1 MADINQGPEQIHEAV
16 RSAYGEVAR
25 TRSDATAATSCC
37 GTSEVRSDYTVE
49 EIASVP
55 TGAYLH
61 EGSGAP
67 VRSAGLK
74 PGHTVVDLGSGAGMD
89 TFLAAQRVGPT
100 GRVFG
105 FDLTR
110 EMVERARAIAARAGF
125 ANVTFTEADI
135 ARLPLGD
142 ASADAAISNC
152 VINLAPD
159 KGAVYRELF
168 RVLKPGGRISVA
180 DIVLR
185 GPEQEIHSLYERAS
199 AGNWC
204 ACVAGALEEQ
214 EYLDTI
220 TAAGFGEI
228 QRVAERPAQS
238 QPGGRV
244 RAVAV
249 TLTAVKPA

>member
-1 MADINQGPEQIHEAV
+1 MAETKQGAAQIHEAV
-16 RSAYGEVAR
+16 QAAYGQVAR
-25 TRSDATAATSCC
+25 TRKDATPAAACC
-37 GTSEVRSDYTVE
+37 GTAESRSDYTLE
-49 EIASVP
+49 EISSVP
-55 TGAYLH
+55 KGAYLG

-67 VRSAGLK
+67 VRHAGLK
-74 PGHTVVDLGSGAGMD
+74 PGDTVVDLGSGAGMD
-89 TFLAAQRVGPT
+89 SFLAAQSVGPT

-110 EMVERARAIAARAGF
+110 EMVERARAIAAKAGF

-135 ARLPLGD
+135 AHLPLGD
-142 ASADAAISNC
+142 GSADAAISNC

-185 GPEQEIHSLYERAS
+185 GSEQEIRGLYERAG

-204 ACVAGALEEQ
+204 ACVSGALEEQ
-214 EYLDTI
+214 EYRATMR
-220 TAAGFGEI
+220 AAGFAEI
-228 QRVAERPAQS
+228 QLVAERPAQS
-238 QPGGRV
+238 QPGGTV
-244 RAVAV
+244 SAVAV

>member
-1 MADINQGPEQIHEAV
+1 MANMNQGPDQIHEAV
-16 RSAYGEVAR
+16 RAAYGEVAR
-25 TRSDATAATSCC
+25 TRKDATAATPCC
-37 GTSEVRSDYTVE
+37 GTAESRSDYTTE
-49 EIASVP
+49 EISSVP
-55 TGAYLH
+55 KGAYLG

-67 VRSAGLK
+67 VRYAGLK
-74 PGHTVVDLGSGAGMD
+74 PGDTVVDLGSGAGMD
-89 TFLAAQRVGPT
+89 TCLAAQRVGPT

-110 EMVERARAIAARAGF
+110 EMVERARAIAAQAGF

-142 ASADAAISNC
+142 GSADAAISNC

-185 GPEQEIHSLYERAS
+185 GPKQEIHSLYKRAS

-238 QPGGRV
+238 QPGGTV